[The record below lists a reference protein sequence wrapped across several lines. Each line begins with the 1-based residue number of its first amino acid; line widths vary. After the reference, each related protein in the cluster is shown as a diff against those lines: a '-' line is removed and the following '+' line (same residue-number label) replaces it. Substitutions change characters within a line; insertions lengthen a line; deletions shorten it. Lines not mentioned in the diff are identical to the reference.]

1 MSSIDLSS
9 IYRFC
14 DTWRYKTTRYKN
26 FRGRCRKSKFE
37 TQRHQWKN
45 SDPCK
50 NEKES
55 SWFSS
60 FFWQFLLLQGQ
71 LKMNG
76 TKINKR
82 KSAFD
87 QKCSTLHYI
96 RRKKINPQQTF
107 FSHHQQQNQ
116 GYQIDSPEVKKSCW
130 HWHPCKAFRKWFMCL
145 FLRGIP
151 RNGIFLE
158 FGAISLKL
166 YLQ

>member
-1 MSSIDLSS
+1 MILD
-9 IYRFC
+9 
-14 DTWRYKTTRYKN
+14 DTRRRDTKTLEGDAENQNLKHSGINGKTATLAKM
-26 FRGRCRKSKFE
+26 RKKALDS
-37 TQRHQWKN
+37 QV
-45 SDPCK
+45 
-50 NEKES
+50 
-55 SWFSS
+55 

-116 GYQIDSPEVKKSCW
+116 GYQIDSPEVKESC
-130 HWHPCKAFRKWFMCL
+130 
-145 FLRGIP
+145 
-151 RNGIFLE
+151 
-158 FGAISLKL
+158 
-166 YLQ
+166 